1 MDLQL
6 QAGFTESE
14 FGFVIRM
21 HYFTDSEM
29 RLSVN
34 QNPDSVIEYALR
46 M

>member
-21 HYFTDSEM
+21 YFS
-29 RLSVN
+29 LN
-34 QNPDSVIEYALR
+34 LKGDSV
-46 M
+46 